1 VGKEY
6 IADRPE
12 IEREIL
18 CGLREVARRLSAFI
32 SRRRSVEMER
42 RRLNIFLKYLPKLAS
57 FSTSLAGK
65 KEEPDIN
72 PLLRKVSRLAVVDE
86 G

>member
-1 VGKEY
+1 
-6 IADRPE
+6 PE

-18 CGLREVARRLSAFI
+18 CGLREVARRLSTFI
-32 SRRRSVEMER
+32 SKRRSVELER
-42 RRLNIFLKYLPKLAS
+42 KRLNIFLKYLPKLAS
-57 FSTSLAGK
+57 FSTRLAGK

-72 PLLRKVSRLAVVDE
+72 KLLKKVSRLVPIDE